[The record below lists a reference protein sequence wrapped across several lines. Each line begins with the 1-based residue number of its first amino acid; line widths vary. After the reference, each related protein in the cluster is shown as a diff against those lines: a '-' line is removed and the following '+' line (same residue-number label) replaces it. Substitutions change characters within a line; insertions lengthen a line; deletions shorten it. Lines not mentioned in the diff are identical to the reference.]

1 MDTLSAI
8 RERRSVKHFDP
19 EHKMTESEIN
29 ALLELALLS
38 PTSFNMQNWRFVVV
52 TDQAKKDALR
62 AASWNQAQ
70 VGEASLTILICAD
83 LNSHVDAD
91 RYWVNAPAPVREM
104 LVPMIAPF
112 YEDNPQLQRDEAMRS
127 VGIASQTLMLAAKA
141 MGYDSCPMIGF
152 DPIKVAEIIG
162 LPENHVIGMMLTV
175 GKALKDAN
183 ARGGQLPYEDVVFRD
198 EFPNQD

>member
-1 MDTLSAI
+1 METITAI
-8 RERRSVKHFDP
+8 KERRSVKHYDP
-19 EHKMTESEIN
+19 NHEMSEAEIK

-52 TDQAKKDALR
+52 TDPEKR
-62 AASWNQAQ
+62 AAIQAAAWNQAQ
-70 VGEASLTILICAD
+70 VTEASITILLCAK
-83 LNSHVDAD
+83 LNAYEEAG
-91 RYWVNAPAPVREM
+91 RYWVHAPQPVQDM

-112 YEDNPQLQRDEAMRS
+112 YQNSTELQRDEAMRS
-127 VGIASQTLMLAAKA
+127 IGIAAQTLMLTTKS

-152 DPIKVAEIIG
+152 DPEKVAEIID

-183 ARGGQLPYEDVVFRD
+183 VRSGQLPYDEVVFRD
-198 EFPNQD
+198 GF